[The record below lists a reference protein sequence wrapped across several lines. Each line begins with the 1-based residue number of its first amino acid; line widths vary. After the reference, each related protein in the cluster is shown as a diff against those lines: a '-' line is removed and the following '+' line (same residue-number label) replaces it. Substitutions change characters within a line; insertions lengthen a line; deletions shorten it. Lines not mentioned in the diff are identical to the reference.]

1 MRKVTKN
8 KHRKA
13 KTGTRGKIYIKHN
26 KGRGKEELTYEE
38 AVNKIQEIFGKK
50 TLENAIKYG
59 NSDYI
64 QKLIDLIKEE
74 KRKYD
79 TNISNS
85 EQISLILHPAL
96 ENLLNHI
103 KDTYYIKVFGAKSY
117 PLKLIIPRLVNI
129 DSVLK
134 PERIEKILA
143 IADENNL
150 TGDQLIQEF
159 ILNLEVLKLGPNS
172 SITITV
178 PDLPSLPP
186 PPPPRQSSYKSPR
199 RSKSSRSSKSPYT
212 PRRSK
217 SPVSIVVTPV
227 SRRNPDAIRVRN
239 VLILGRGKNYK
250 KTRRH
255 K

>member
-1 MRKVTKN
+1 MRKVTKK
-8 KHRKA
+8 KHRKT
-13 KTGTRGKIYIKHN
+13 KTGTRGKIYIQHN
-26 KGRGKEELTYEE
+26 KGRGKEKLTYEE

-64 QKLIDLIKEE
+64 QKLIDLIKAE

-103 KDTYYIKVFGAKSY
+103 KDTYSVKLFGVKSY
-117 PLKLIIPRLVNI
+117 PLTLIIPRLVNVN
-129 DSVLK
+129 SVLK
-134 PERIEKILA
+134 PERIQKILA
-143 IADENNL
+143 IAEKNKL
-150 TGDQLIQEF
+150 IEDQLINEF

-172 SITITV
+172 SITV
-178 PDLPSLPP
+178 PDL
-186 PPPPRQSSYKSPR
+186 PPPRQSSYKSPR
-199 RSKSSRSSKSPYT
+199 RSKSSHTSKSPY
-212 PRRSK
+212 RSK
-217 SPVSIVVTPV
+217 SSDTIVVTPV
-227 SRRNPDAIRVRN
+227 SKRNPDAIKVSN
-239 VLILGRGKNYK
+239 VLILGQGKNYK

-255 K
+255 KYTNI

>member
-26 KGRGKEELTYEE
+26 KGRGPDDPAYKE
-38 AVNKIQEIFGKK
+38 AVDKITVIFGKK
-50 TLENAIKYG
+50 ILENAIKYG

-134 PERIEKILA
+134 PARIEKILA

-172 SITITV
+172 SITV

-227 SRRNPDAIRVRN
+227 SQRNPDAIRVSN

-250 KTRRH
+250 KTRRR

>member
-1 MRKVTKN
+1 MRKVTKK

-13 KTGTRGKIYIKHN
+13 KTGTRGKIYIQHN
-26 KGRGKEELTYEE
+26 KGRGKEKLTYEE

-50 TLENAIKYG
+50 TLENAIEYG
-59 NSDYI
+59 NPDYI
-64 QKLIDLIKEE
+64 QKLIDLIKAE

-103 KDTYYIKVFGAKSY
+103 KDTYSIKFFGAKSY
-117 PLKLIIPRLVNI
+117 PLKLIIPRLVNVN
-129 DSVLK
+129 SVLK
-134 PERIEKILA
+134 PARIEKILA
-143 IADENNL
+143 IAEKNEL
-150 TGDQLIQEF
+150 IEDQLINEF

-172 SITITV
+172 SITV
-178 PDLPSLPP
+178 PDLPPP
-186 PPPPRQSSYKSPR
+186 PPLPPPRQSSYKSPR
-199 RSKSSRSSKSPYT
+199 RSKSSRTSKSPYT

-217 SPVSIVVTPV
+217 SSDTIVATPV
-227 SRRNPDAIRVRN
+227 SQRNPDAIRVSN